1 MPDIVRL
8 SYPFS
13 VRNGIKNQFCK
24 RNEKAGKKWL
34 RKFISRHPQ
43 ISVRTAEWLTLSRAS
58 GLTPESVAQLFINL
72 RTRNGYHSTY
82 SCKTLQL
89 WQSRH
94 HYFTAQTHEN
104 IKTESKRQISS
115 LQSAE
120 RGSLVTVVNCVSPTG
135 RFTPPLLVFP
145 RKNMKQ
151 ELMNG
156 TPPASIHTCH
166 PSVWLQSEIFSPVVP
181 SFHQTYTAD
190 KRRSCYLSTG
200 RALST
205 HTRNLEVITLA
216 RENHVDIIGLPSH
229 SSHKM

>member
-120 RGSLVTVVNCVSPTG
+120 RGSLVTAVNCMGPTG
-135 RFTPPLLVFP
+135 PFIPPLLYFREKLWNKNWWIAHRLDQSTRVIP
-145 RKNMKQ
+145 R
-151 ELMNG
+151 G
-156 TPPASIHTCH
+156 GHRARFF
-166 PSVWLQSEIFSPVVP
+166 SVVS
-181 SFHQTYTAD
+181 SFHQIFIVD
-190 KRRSCYLSTG
+190 KRRSCCISTG
-200 RALST
+200 RALFT
-205 HTRNLEVITLA
+205 HQEPGGHYFSS
-216 RENHVDIIGLPSH
+216 RE
-229 SSHKM
+229 